1 MPGITDNKESVL
13 PLDLKLYVDGTVDIA
28 SSCLTIQKVR
38 AGRRSFLKSE
48 YDGRKLSRYIGG
60 KLPYHYRAP
69 EKIGED
75 FGAEHDALEM
85 IWSLFSQ
92 APTTP
97 KFQNSH
103 CGEILSSVYLEE
115 VLGYRKLYSK
125 LTLTSSQN
133 TNVHKMDGFF
143 VKTDCDEFEYL
154 LVEAKSS
161 VLPTVKTKFSGH
173 RHGIL
178 KQMLESIEA
187 YSKDDERFDF
197 AKIRDNLSVSFSEKE
212 ARQIKRD
219 LVPPGP
225 LKCSFLGVAVVNSS
239 TVHSADDDFII
250 SSNISYPFDFS
261 AIVVDD
267 LAVLASESYQYGK
280 TVMDAIAGS

>member
-1 MPGITDNKESVL
+1 M
-13 PLDLKLYVDGTVDIA
+13 PLDLRLYVDGTADIA
-28 SSCLTIQKVR
+28 SSTLTIQKVR
-38 AGRRSFLKSE
+38 AGRRSFLKAE
-48 YDGRKLSRYIGG
+48 HDGRKLSRYLGG
-60 KLPYHYRAP
+60 KLPYHYRSP
-69 EKIGED
+69 DKIGED

-85 IWSLFSQ
+85 IWSLFAQ

-115 VLGYRKLYSK
+115 VLGYKKLYSK
-125 LTLTSSQN
+125 LTLTSAEN

-143 VKTDCDEFEYL
+143 VKVDGDEFEYL

-161 VLPTVKTKFSGH
+161 ILPTDKTKFSGH

-178 KQMLESIEA
+178 KQMLESIDG

-197 AKIRDNLSVSFSEKE
+197 AKIRDNLSISFSEKE

-225 LKCSFLGVAVVNSS
+225 LKCSFLGVAVINSS
-239 TVHSADDDFII
+239 TVHHADDDFIL
-250 SSNISYPFDFS
+250 SSVITYPFDFA
-261 AIVVDD
+261 AIVIDD
-267 LAVLASESYQYGK
+267 LATLASESYHYGK
-280 TVMDAIAGS
+280 TVMEAIAGS

>member
-1 MPGITDNKESVL
+1 MDITDKKESIL
-13 PLDLKLYVDGTVDIA
+13 PIDLNLYVDGCADIE

-38 AGRRSFLKSE
+38 SGRRTFLKP
-48 YDGRKLSRYIGG
+48 DHNGRKLSRYIGG
-60 KLPYHYRAP
+60 KLPYHYRSP

-85 IWSLFSQ
+85 IWSLFAQ
-92 APTTP
+92 APTSP

-103 CGEILSSVYLEE
+103 CAEILSSVYLEE

-125 LTLTSSQN
+125 LTLTSSEN

-143 VKTDCDEFEYL
+143 VKTDGTEFEYL

-161 VLPTVKTKFSGH
+161 ILPTEKTKFSGH

-178 KQMLESIEA
+178 KQMLESIDGYAKE
-187 YSKDDERFDF
+187 DERFDF
-197 AKIRDNLSVSFSEKE
+197 AKIRDNLSTSFSTNE

-219 LVPPGP
+219 LIPPGP
-225 LKCSFLGVAVVNSS
+225 IRCSFLGVAVVNSS
-239 TVHSADDDFII
+239 TVHSADDDFIL
-250 SSNISYPFDFS
+250 SSSISYPFEFS

-267 LAVLASESYQYGK
+267 LATLARESYHYGK
-280 TVMDAIAGS
+280 SVMDAIAEG

>member
-1 MPGITDNKESVL
+1 MVGSTDNKESVL
-13 PLDLKLYVDGTVDIA
+13 PLDLNLYVDGTVDIE
-28 SSCLTIQKVR
+28 SSCLTIKKVR
-38 AGRRSFLKSE
+38 AGRRTFLKPD
-48 YDGRKLSRYIGG
+48 YNGRKLSRYLGG

-85 IWSLFSQ
+85 VWSLFAQ

-115 VLGYRKLYSK
+115 VLGYRRLYSK
-125 LTLTSSQN
+125 LTLTSSEN

-143 VKTDCDEFEYL
+143 VKTDEAEFEYL

-161 VLPTVKTKFSGH
+161 ILPTEKTKFSGH

-178 KQMLESIEA
+178 KQMLESIDGYGKE
-187 YSKDDERFDF
+187 DERFDF
-197 AKIRDNLSVSFSEKE
+197 AKIRDNLAASFSDKE
-212 ARQIKRD
+212 ARQIKKD
-219 LVPPGP
+219 LIPPGP
-225 LKCSFLGVAVVNSS
+225 IRCSFLGVAVVNSS
-239 TVHSADDDFII
+239 TVHSSDDDFIL
-250 SSNISYPFDFS
+250 SSSISYPFEFS
-261 AIVVDD
+261 AIVVED
-267 LAVLASESYQYGK
+267 LAALARESYNYGR
-280 TVMDAIAGS
+280 TVMDAIAGK